1 MKIFLFTILVSNI
14 LVGCSTSPT
23 GRRQLKLMP
32 SEQMSALG
40 SQSFSSLKKTEK
52 VSQNQNYR
60 RKIKCITDRLLIAMG
75 ESPSTWKIEIFENKA
90 PNAFALPGNNMGIH
104 TGMIELAA
112 NDSQI
117 AAVIGHEIGHVLAS
131 HGNERVSQNAIV
143 QLGMTATQIYLG
155 QSGRGD
161 QMILASLGLG
171 AQFGILLP
179 FSRSH
184 ETEADALGIKYM
196 AKAGFNPRE
205 AAELWKVMKANAGN
219 SGPEFLST
227 HPSPE
232 TRIKK
237 LQALA
242 PQYFNDY
249 EANKKRN
256 GC

>member
-1 MKIFLFTILVSNI
+1 
-14 LVGCSTSPT
+14 VGCSTSPT